1 MKTWWLSWKQ
11 DKNPVKVGPCGSVY
25 VDFEGQ
31 PLAEIVYICDEPME
45 HPGLHID
52 KVERKAWANPDLRLR
67 STGYWM
73 TGQALPP
80 MESDTTS
87 DERTSGTWKP

>member
-1 MKTWWLSWKQ
+1 MKTIFMKWKAN
-11 DKNPVKVGPCGSVY
+11 KNPVKQGPCGSVY

-31 PLAEIVYICDEPME
+31 PLAEVVYICDEPTKHE
-45 HPGLHID
+45 GLHID

-73 TGQALPP
+73 TGQALPTA
-80 MESDTTS
+80 ESDTTS
-87 DERTSGTWKP
+87 DERNTTT